1 MPSVTI
7 DDVAR
12 AAGVSMKTVSRVV
25 NREPGVREATR
36 ERVMAVIS
44 KMDYRPNQ
52 SARSLA
58 GNRSYLI
65 GLLFDTT
72 MAKQSY
78 VLSVQQGILARCRQA
93 GYELMIHPCNYQEK
107 RFEEDLRAIVKH
119 TRVDG
124 LILIPPLSDLP
135 LVGNTLAESGVPY
148 VSISPAQ
155 PRDGHPSVKTDDH
168 RAARQLTEHLIR
180 LGHRDI
186 AFIAGDPDHHA
197 VAQRLQG
204 FREAMREAGIRL
216 TRGSVAQGYNT
227 FESGL
232 GCTRSLLARKSRPT
246 AIFAANDDMAAG
258 AIRVAH
264 EEGLSIPGD
273 ISIAGFD
280 DSPVA
285 RQLWPALTTVR
296 QPVRSM
302 SEAAA
307 GLLLDQLNARNVTV
321 IEIAMST
328 ELVLRDST
336 GPAPGTP

>member
-1 MPSVTI
+1 MPNVTI

-36 ERVMAVIS
+36 DRVMAAIRE
-44 KMDYRPNQ
+44 MDYRPNQ

-58 GNRSYLI
+58 SNRSYLI
-65 GLLFDTT
+65 GLLFDTD
-72 MAKQSY
+72 MANSSY
-78 VLSVQQGILARCRQA
+78 VMGVQQGILARCRQE

-107 RFEEDLRAIVKH
+107 QFEQELRSIVRH
-119 TRVDG
+119 TRIDG
-124 LILIPPLSDLP
+124 LILIPPLSDLL
-135 LVGNTLAESGVPY
+135 LVGNTLRDCQIPY
-148 VSISPAQ
+148 ASIAPAL

-168 RAARQLTEHLIR
+168 RAAFQLTEHLLQ
-180 LGHRDI
+180 LGHRNI
-186 AFIAGDPDHHA
+186 AFIAGNPDHGA
-197 VAQRLQG
+197 VTQRMKG
-204 FREAMREAGIRL
+204 FRDAMRKAGVRL
-216 TRGSVAQGYNT
+216 SRGSIIQGYNT

-232 GCTRSLLARKSRPT
+232 SCAQGLLARKSRPT

-258 AIRVAH
+258 AMKVAH

-296 QPVRSM
+296 QPVQAM

-307 GLLLDQLNARNVTV
+307 GLLLDQLNARGVPISEV
-321 IEIAMST
+321 SMST

-336 GPAPGTP
+336 GPVP